1 MSKLIQAYF
10 RTEDEAEAARYS
22 LQAYQTSDVE
32 VGALESS
39 LGRDKRLL
47 IPIVPYNTT
56 GSMTGGA
63 VGGISAPGSTGPDSV
78 SVVSTND
85 FKEAR
90 SRDDDRDDEV
100 PSNPVLLDADDVYS
114 SEHNDDLRYVLSV
127 KVAESDY
134 DQVVNKLRAGHAF
147 IEKFD

>member
-1 MSKLIQAYF
+1 M
-10 RTEDEAEAARYS
+10 
-22 LQAYQTSDVE
+22 
-32 VGALESS
+32 
-39 LGRDKRLL
+39 
-47 IPIVPYNTT
+47 
-56 GSMTGGA
+56 
-63 VGGISAPGSTGPDSV
+63 
-78 SVVSTND
+78 STND